1 MARDG
6 SLLSVGAMAG
16 FNSHARPAEH
26 HRDASAARQ
35 GPRAALGRLRL
46 PVAGDSLPLP
56 RYNVAQT
63 MTTCA

>member
-16 FNSHARPAEH
+16 FNSHARSAV
-26 HRDASAARQ
+26 HRRGASAARPA
-35 GPRAALGRLRL
+35 PRAAFGRLRL
-46 PVAGDSLPLP
+46 PAAGDAVLP

-63 MTTCA
+63 MPTFA

>member
-16 FNSHARPAEH
+16 FNSRARPAV
-26 HRDASAARQ
+26 HRRGARAAR
-35 GPRAALGRLRL
+35 PARRPAFGRLRL
-46 PVAGDSLPLP
+46 PAVGDAMLP

-63 MTTCA
+63 IPTFA

>member
-16 FNSHARPAEH
+16 FNSHARSAVRRRGARAGRPDRRPAF
-26 HRDASAARQ
+26 
-35 GPRAALGRLRL
+35 GRLRL
-46 PVAGDSLPLP
+46 PATGDAALP

-63 MTTCA
+63 MATFA

>member
-16 FNSHARPAEH
+16 FNSRARPAVLGLPCI
-26 HRDASAARQ
+26 DAAPAR
-35 GPRAALGRLRL
+35 PAFGRLRL
-46 PVAGDSLPLP
+46 PAVGDAMLP

-63 MTTCA
+63 IPTFA